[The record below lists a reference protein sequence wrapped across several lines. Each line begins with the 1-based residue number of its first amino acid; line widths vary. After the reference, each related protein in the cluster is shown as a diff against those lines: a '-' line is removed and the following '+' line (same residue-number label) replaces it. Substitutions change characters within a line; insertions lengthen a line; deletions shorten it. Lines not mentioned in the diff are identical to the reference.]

1 MYPIEGKTKELIDR
15 TLAQKGEVVIVA
27 YSLLEKTE
35 NIVKYILY
43 STFQRHGRDE
53 LLDPVF
59 SSLKELTTNAIKA
72 NIKKVLIDEGTIKD
86 PGDKI
91 AVVTAI
97 KSVLNEKSLLE
108 YGIRC
113 MEQKLSMRL
122 HITVDESQVVVR
134 VIDPQALTDEQV
146 DRIGKKVEK
155 AKSYENLAMCYLE
168 NPDPLAE
175 GMGLGLS
182 MVVVLLKGSGIPSS
196 NFSIESYPEEQ
207 KTVAQ
212 IIIPLS

>member
-1 MYPIEGKTKELIDR
+1 MYPIDGKTKELLDK
-15 TLAQKGEVVIVA
+15 TLSRKGEIVIVA

-35 NIVKYILY
+35 NIAKYILY
-43 STFQRHGRDE
+43 TTFQRHNKED

-72 NIKKVLIDEGTIKD
+72 NIKKILIDEGKIENPDD
-86 PGDKI
+86 PMC
-91 AVVTAI
+91 VVRGI

-113 MEQKLSMRL
+113 MEEKLSMRM
-122 HITVDESQVVVR
+122 HIGITDSLVTIR
-134 VIDPQALTDEQV
+134 VIDPLPLTADQIE
-146 DRIGKKVEK
+146 RIQSKIER
-155 AKSYENLAMCYLE
+155 AYSYENLAMCYLE

-182 MVVVLLKGSGIPSS
+182 MVVVLLKGSGIPPE
-196 NFSIESYPEEQ
+196 NFTIVSDPVES
-207 KTVAQ
+207 KTTAQ
-212 IIIPLS
+212 IIVPLT

>member
-1 MYPIEGKTKELIDR
+1 MYPIDGKTKELLDK
-15 TLAQKGEVVIVA
+15 TLSRKGEIVIVA

-43 STFQRHGRDE
+43 TTFQRHNKEE

-72 NIKKVLIDEGTIKD
+72 NIKKILIDEGKIDNPDD
-86 PGDKI
+86 PMC
-91 AVVTAI
+91 VVKGI

-113 MEQKLSMRL
+113 MEQRLSMRM
-122 HITVDESQVVVR
+122 HIAVDDNGITIR
-134 VIDPQALTDEQV
+134 VIDPLALSDDQMT
-146 DRIGKKVEK
+146 RIQNKIEK
-155 AKSYENLAMCYLE
+155 AHSYENLAMCYLE

-182 MVVVLLKGSGIPSS
+182 MVVVLLKGSGIPPE
-196 NFSIESYPEEQ
+196 NFTIVSDHALCQ
-207 KTVAQ
+207 TTAQ
-212 IIIPLS
+212 IIVPLS

>member
-1 MYPIEGKTKELIDR
+1 MYPIDGKTKELLDR
-15 TLAQKGEVVIVA
+15 TLAQKGEIVVVA

-35 NIVKYILY
+35 NIVKYVLY
-43 STFQRHGRDE
+43 TTFQRHQKED

-72 NIKKVLIDEGTIKD
+72 NIKKILIDEGKIENPDD
-86 PGDKI
+86 PMC
-91 AVVTAI
+91 VVRGI

-113 MEQKLSMRL
+113 MEQRLSMRMHL
-122 HITVDESQVVVR
+122 TITDSAVTIR
-134 VIDPQALTDEQV
+134 VIDPLPLTDEILGRIQRKI
-146 DRIGKKVEK
+146 DR
-155 AKSYENLAMCYLE
+155 AHSYENLAMCYLE

-182 MVVVLLKGSGIPSS
+182 MVVVLLKGSGIPPE
-196 NFSIESYPEEQ
+196 NFSIVSDPVEG
-207 KTVAQ
+207 KTTAQ
-212 IIIPLS
+212 IIVPLA